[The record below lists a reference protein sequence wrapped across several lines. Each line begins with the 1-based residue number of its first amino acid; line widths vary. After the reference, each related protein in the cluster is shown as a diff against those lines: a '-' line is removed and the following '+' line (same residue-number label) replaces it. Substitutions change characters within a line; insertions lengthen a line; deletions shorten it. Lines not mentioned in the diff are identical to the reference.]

1 MKKKGKKKPDHK
13 LLAAYGWGFVS
24 ALLLVGLLSQLSSGS
39 VQAGLQKG
47 LDQLDGAV
55 ETLDRWLYGDELA
68 EPTEPT
74 VAQGE
79 LLVDVIDVGQ
89 GQSILLCTQEKAVLI
104 DAGENGQGAVVCQW
118 LAQRGVTELDLAIGT
133 HGHSDHIGG
142 MDEVMSSLPV
152 AEFWMGAMPE
162 KLVPSTKT
170 YLSVLE
176 QLDIGRIPYREPEAG
191 TTYDLG
197 CGGELTVLGP
207 LGEPED
213 LNNCSLV
220 CRVDF
225 GDVSFLFCGD
235 AEEPEEALILRSG
248 ADVDADVLVLGH
260 HGSSSST
267 SNTFLKAVSL
277 QLAAISCG
285 KDNDYGH
292 PHSSTIRKLKNG
304 GITYRRTDLNGSIS
318 FLTNGKTVSYSTE
331 K

>member
-1 MKKKGKKKPDHK
+1 M
-13 LLAAYGWGFVS
+13 
-24 ALLLVGLLSQLSSGS
+24 
-39 VQAGLQKG
+39 
-47 LDQLDGAV
+47 
-55 ETLDRWLYGDELA
+55 
-68 EPTEPT
+68 
-74 VAQGE
+74 
-79 LLVDVIDVGQ
+79 
-89 GQSILLCTQEKAVLI
+89 
-104 DAGENGQGAVVCQW
+104 
-118 LAQRGVTELDLAIGT
+118 
-133 HGHSDHIGG
+133 
-142 MDEVMSSLPV
+142 
-152 AEFWMGAMPE
+152 
-162 KLVPSTKT
+162 
-170 YLSVLE
+170 
-176 QLDIGRIPYREPEAG
+176 
-191 TTYDLG
+191 
-197 CGGELTVLGP
+197 
-207 LGEPED
+207 
-213 LNNCSLV
+213 

-267 SNTFLKAVSL
+267 SNTFLKAVSP